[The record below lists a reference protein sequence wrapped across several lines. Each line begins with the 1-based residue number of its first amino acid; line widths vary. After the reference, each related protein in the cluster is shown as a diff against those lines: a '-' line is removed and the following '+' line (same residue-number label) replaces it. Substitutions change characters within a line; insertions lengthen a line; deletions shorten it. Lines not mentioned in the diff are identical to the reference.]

1 MRRLWIACAALVL
14 LSGCAFQSTG
24 AQGTAYKKAFLQV
37 LIGNCAKVDHQL
49 GTFDP
54 KSHPGRV
61 AEQLSNF
68 AAEAR
73 SRPAPDA
80 QRHQLDALLTKFD
93 EAAKQYRAA
102 QAALSSG
109 KTTAAQMAENQ
120 GKRTMAAA
128 NTAAQRYGMPPLSEC
143 PKHVRGAHQSSPP
156 AQVAGG
162 WRAGHASLFGVQ
174 YAPAAVLGGQIW
186 VAGGLIGPKHA
197 TTKTEFYDPT
207 LNTWTPGP
215 PLPIALHHAMMV
227 SYHNTLYLIGGFV
240 SQGSNVLGTASARV
254 LILNKAQYRWMDGPP
269 LHHARAAGAAAVVGG
284 KIVVVG
290 GRTGN
295 SQQLVRPT
303 EIFDGTSWHDTTD
316 IPDPVNHL
324 AAASDGTYL
333 YAVGG
338 HKISETSN
346 ITAVQ
351 RFDPA
356 TGRWAQLK
364 PMPAAVSGLG
374 AAVVGDQ
381 LITAG
386 GDNALTVF
394 NTVRAYNL
402 TSKTWSLLPPLPDAR
417 TGMGLVAYRNI
428 LYSLDGAAKP
438 GHIASTNTVQ
448 TLRFNR

>member
-1 MRRLWIACAALVL
+1 MRRLWIACVALVL
-14 LSGCAFQSTG
+14 LSGCAFQATG
-24 AQGTAYKKAFLQV
+24 AQGVAYKKAFLQV

-49 GTFDP
+49 GTFDN

-73 SRPAPDA
+73 SRRPPNA

-93 EAAKQYRAA
+93 EAAKQFRTA

-109 KTTAAQMAENQ
+109 KAAAAQAAENQ
-120 GKRTMAAA
+120 GNRTMAAA

-143 PKHVRGAHQSSPP
+143 PKHVRGAQQSAPP
-156 AQVAGG
+156 ARVAGA
-162 WRAGHASLFGVQ
+162 WRSGHASPFGVQ
-174 YAPAAVLGGQIW
+174 YAAAAVLNGRIW

-207 LNTWTPGP
+207 LDTWTPGP
-215 PLPIALHHAMMV
+215 LLPIALHHATMV
-227 SYHNTLYLIGGFV
+227 SYRNTLYLIGGFV
-240 SQGSNVLGTASARV
+240 PQGGNVLGAASARV
-254 LILNKAQYRWMDGPP
+254 LVLNKTGTDWLNGPS

-295 SQQLVRPT
+295 SQQLVKPT
-303 EIFDGTSWHDTTD
+303 EIFDGTSWHDAAA

-338 HKISETSN
+338 HKITETSN

-351 RFDPA
+351 RFNPA
-356 TGRWAQLK
+356 TGAWTQLK
-364 PMPAAVSGLG
+364 PMPTAVSGLG
-374 AAVVGDQ
+374 AAVVGGR

-386 GDNALTVF
+386 GDNAIAVF
-394 NTVRAYNL
+394 NTVQAYDL
-402 TSKTWSLLPPLPDAR
+402 TTKTWSPLPSLPQAR
-417 TGMGLVAYRNI
+417 TGMGLVTFRNV

-448 TLRFNR
+448 ILNFNK

>member
-14 LSGCAFQSTG
+14 LSGCAQHLSA
-24 AQGTAYKKAFLQV
+24 AQDAAYKRSFVKQ
-37 LIGNCAKVDHQL
+37 LIGDCAKVDRAIIDPTTQPGQAAQEL
-49 GTFDP
+49 G
-54 KSHPGRV
+54 K
-61 AEQLSNF
+61 F
-68 AAEAR
+68 ATEAR
-73 SRPAPDA
+73 SRRPPHA
-80 QRHQLDALLTKFD
+80 QRQQLDTLLAKFD
-93 EAAKQYRAA
+93 HAVRQYRAA

-109 KTTAAQMAENQ
+109 RTGVYHKAVNQ
-120 GKRTMAAA
+120 ANSTMQSASL
-128 NTAAQRYGMPPLSEC
+128 TAQRYGMPALKDC
-143 PKHVRGAHQSSPP
+143 PKHVGGAQQSSPP

-162 WRAGHASLFGVQ
+162 WRPGHASLFGVQ
-174 YAPAAVLGGQIW
+174 YAPAAVLGGQLW

-207 LNTWTPGP
+207 LNTWNPGP
-215 PLPIALHHAMMV
+215 ALPIALHHAMMV
-227 SYHNTLYLIGGFV
+227 SYRNTLYLIGGFV
-240 SQGSNVLGTASARV
+240 SQGSDVLGTASARV
-254 LILNKAQYRWMDGPP
+254 LILNKAQHRWMDGPP
-269 LHHARAAGAAAVVGG
+269 LRHARAAGAAAVVGG

-290 GRTGN
+290 GRTGD
-295 SQQLVRPT
+295 SQQLVKPT
-303 EIFDGTSWHDTTD
+303 EIFDGTSWHDAAA

-356 TGRWAQLK
+356 ADAWTQLK
-364 PMPAAVSGLG
+364 PMPIAVSGLG